1 MLDDHINTARAQ
13 GENSY
18 SDVRG
23 TQPVLLFGDAVE
35 WFGDVSVSKTNDNA
49 AVPSLKSKIT
59 KILKAS
65 PELPWDAAVRRIA
78 SKCFEADDE

>member
-1 MLDDHINTARAQ
+1 VQQWQVKVNTTW
-13 GENSY
+13 N
-18 SDVRG
+18 
-23 TQPVLLFGDAVE
+23 PVLLFGDAVE

-49 AVPSLKSKIT
+49 AIPSLKSKIT

-65 PELPWDAAVRRIA
+65 SELPWDAAVRRIA